1 MGRLILL
8 LGGNQGDMA
17 DTINKALS
25 LLEMHVGEVVETSAM
40 YESEPWGFESE
51 SSFLNQVAELDT
63 MLLPE
68 EVLMQTQSIEKF
80 LGRKQKSTNGYS
92 SRPIDIDILFFDDLA
107 ISLPELTIP
116 HPRLQERMFTLLP
129 LSEKWEELQHPVL
142 NKSVKQMLKECTD
155 KGWVRKA
162 E

>member
-1 MGRLILL
+1 
-8 LGGNQGDMA
+8 MA

-68 EVLMQTQSIEKF
+68 EVLMQTQSIEKY

-116 HPRLQERMFTLLP
+116 HPRIQERMFTLLP